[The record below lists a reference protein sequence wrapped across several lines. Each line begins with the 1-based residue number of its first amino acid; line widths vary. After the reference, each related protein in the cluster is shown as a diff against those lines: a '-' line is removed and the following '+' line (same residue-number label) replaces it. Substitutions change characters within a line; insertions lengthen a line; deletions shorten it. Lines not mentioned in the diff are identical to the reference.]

1 MSTARRI
8 QLGILLVVLV
18 AFVACGAGILVT
30 VRSHLIGR
38 VDDRLAGGAD
48 TLAQLADAAEVEEQ
62 LALLRTVADQAERE
76 SALLAFSPDDELVL
90 SIPSGSTGD
99 DDPLPD
105 VGRVGVDGLRD
116 RFGDPFEVR
125 AVTGSLDYRAVSVDL
140 DGTVLVIATP
150 LSEVSDTVSRLI
162 FALSV
167 SAGGALVIIGIGT
180 SIVIRRAI
188 NPIDD
193 MIDVAAAIGA
203 GDLSQRIDTSSHDP
217 EVRRLSDALNDMLHQ
232 LDDAFGRKDASEG
245 QLRRFVADASH
256 ELRTPLSSIRGY
268 SELYLT
274 GAATDDESV
283 MKAMSRIQSE
293 AVRTGG
299 LVDDLLLL
307 ARLDQGSAPVLKDV
321 DLGRLVSECVSDA
334 RVVEPDRRIALD
346 VRPSS
351 VVVRAD
357 EDALRQ
363 VLLNLLA
370 NTRVHAPGAP
380 VRVSVGIDGEFGVL
394 VVSDEG
400 PGLAEGAAA
409 HVFDRFWR
417 ADEARNRKTGGSGLG
432 LAITK
437 AIVDAHGGT
446 IDVETAPGAGAA
458 FTVRIPRPHERC

>member
-18 AFVACGAGILVT
+18 AFAACGAGILVT

-38 VDDRLAGGAD
+38 VDGRLAAGAE
-48 TLAQLADAAEVEEQ
+48 TLEQLADAADVDEQ

-105 VGRVGVDGLRD
+105 LGRVGVDGLRD

-150 LSEVSDTVSRLI
+150 LSEVSDTVSRLL
-162 FALSV
+162 FALAV
-167 SAGGALVIIGIGT
+167 SAAGALVIIGIGT
-180 SIVIRRAI
+180 SIVIHRAI

-274 GAATDDESV
+274 GAATDDDSV
-283 MKAMSRIQSE
+283 AKAMSRIQSE
-293 AVRTGG
+293 AVRTAG

-307 ARLDQGSAPVLKDV
+307 ARLDQGRAPVLEDV
-321 DLGRLVSECVSDA
+321 DLGRLTSDCVSDA
-334 RVVEPDRRIALD
+334 RAVEPDRRIALD
-346 VRPSS
+346 VKSAS

-357 EDALRQ
+357 EDGLRQ

-380 VRVSVGIDGEFGVL
+380 VRVSVGIDDEFGVL
-394 VVSDEG
+394 IVRDEG
-400 PGLAEGAAA
+400 PGLVEGAAA

-458 FTVRIPRPHERC
+458 FTVRIPRADERC